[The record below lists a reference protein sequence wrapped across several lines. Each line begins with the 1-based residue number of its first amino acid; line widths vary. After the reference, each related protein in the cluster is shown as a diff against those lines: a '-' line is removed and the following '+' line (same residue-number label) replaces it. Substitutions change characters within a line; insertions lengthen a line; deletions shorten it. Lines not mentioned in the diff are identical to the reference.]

1 MMSMDMESRLR
12 KLESRYRA
20 ALGATVAAKAHYLA
34 LAGEPS
40 ATPAAIERARA
51 HWQQLEAR
59 KRGIAARMG
68 EVEDSEHG
76 AYV

>member
-1 MMSMDMESRLR
+1 MAPMDMETRLL
-12 KLESRYRA
+12 KLESRYRD

-34 LAGEPS
+34 LAGEAS

-51 HWQQLEAR
+51 RWRQLEAR

-68 EVEDSEHG
+68 EVEDSEHAFG
-76 AYV
+76 